1 MDMSK
6 TQSPRRERHRN
17 VNIGIVTRRE
27 CVEEEEVGL
36 IWRMARTTGI
46 YVENIVSGR
55 VNLMDQLRLR
65 VGIN

>member
-27 CVEEEEVGL
+27 CVEEEEVGF
-36 IWRMARTTGI
+36 IWRMVRTTGI

-55 VNLMDQLRLR
+55 ANLIDQLRIR
-65 VGIN
+65 FGIN